1 MARILVVDGDPQ
13 VRAIL
18 RAMLIEAGHDVAEAT
33 NGREALLAFR
43 LRPADL
49 VLLELLMAGREE
61 SEAPRELAAAFKGAK
76 VIAMSGCGFSG
87 IMDLFRAV
95 RLLGA
100 AGLLH
105 KPFDRATV
113 LGAIEETLPNPE
125 KA

>member
-1 MARILVVDGDPQ
+1 MARILVVDEDPQ
-13 VRAIL
+13 VRTIL
-18 RAMLIEAGHDVAEAT
+18 RTMLTEAGHEVTEAGK
-33 NGREALLAFR
+33 GREAVLAFR

-49 VLLELLMAGREE
+49 VLFELLMASRDE
-61 SEAPRELAAAFKGAK
+61 SEDLRELAAAFKGAK

-105 KPFDRATV
+105 KPFDRAAV
-113 LGAIEETLPNPE
+113 LEAIEETLAPADNT
-125 KA
+125 

>member
-1 MARILVVDGDPQ
+1 MARVLVVDEDPQ

-18 RAMLIEAGHDVAEAT
+18 LAILIDAGHEVAEAAS
-33 NGREALLAFR
+33 GREALLAFR

-49 VLLELLMAGREE
+49 VLLELLMAGRDE
-61 SEAPRELAAAFKGAK
+61 SEALRDFAAAFEGAK

-87 IMDLFRAV
+87 LMDLFRAV

-113 LGAIEETLPNPE
+113 LAAIEETLPCHNE
-125 KA
+125 S

>member
-1 MARILVVDGDPQ
+1 MARILVVDEDPQ
-13 VRAIL
+13 VRSIL
-18 RAMLIEAGHDVAEAT
+18 RAMLTEAGHEVAEAGG
-33 NGREALLAFR
+33 GREALLAFQ

-49 VLLELLMAGREE
+49 VLFELLMASRDE
-61 SEAPRELAAAFKGAK
+61 SEALREFAAAFKGAK
-76 VIAMSGCGFSG
+76 VIALSGSGFSG

-113 LGAIEETLPNPE
+113 LAAIAETLPPP
-125 KA
+125 ADD

>member
-1 MARILVVDGDPQ
+1 MARILVVDEDPQ

-18 RAMLIEAGHDVAEAT
+18 KAMLIDAGHEVAEAAS
-33 NGREALLAFR
+33 GREAVLAFR
-43 LRPADL
+43 LQRADL
-49 VLLELLMAGREE
+49 VLLELSMAGREE
-61 SEAPRELAAAFKGAK
+61 SEPLREFAAAFKGAK

-100 AGLLH
+100 VGLLH

-113 LGAIEETLPNPE
+113 LAAIQETLPNPE
-125 KA
+125 EA